1 MGEEPLNLPVVAE
14 GWRDRDWDKLLS
26 SIEEGIV
33 IPIIGQDLLQV
44 MPEGVSGPIPLYR
57 FIAERLVDEF
67 SLPPDFFSSKMTLS
81 DVVCRCLEDGRDSY
95 DIRYEILGVIN
106 KAAFAPPEALCHLAE
121 ITGFNLF
128 VSTTFDPLMEKAL
141 EKVRFGGRTAT
152 VEVCSYD
159 PKEPH
164 KNEEVSLKKKYP
176 AHPVLFHL
184 MGKLSVGSDSVVIS
198 EEDMLEFVCALH
210 SENRVPTK
218 LFDELQNN
226 HLLMLGCSFSD
237 WLARFFLRATKR
249 KRLSESRPVV
259 EFVVDDW
266 TLHDEQLVVF
276 LQHFSRST
284 RVFRSGNA
292 LAFVKELRDRW
303 LARNPNAA
311 VTAAPVTQG
320 PQRELPDE
328 MPEGAIFISY
338 AREDRADV
346 ELLKSNLD
354 VHGLPVWFD
363 RDKLKGGD
371 FYEKKIQ
378 QNIKTCALFLP
389 IISEHTERRTE
400 GFFRREWKLAAKRSD
415 DIDDSVPFIIPIA
428 IDDTAEAAAR
438 VPDKFLDTHWQ
449 RCPGGT
455 VSAEFA
461 QRLQNL
467 LNPKGVPQQPK
478 PSKPVA

>member
-1 MGEEPLNLPVVAE
+1 MGEELLNLPVVSE
-14 GWRDRDWDKLLS
+14 GWRDRDWNKLLS

-44 MPEGVSGPIPLYR
+44 IPQGASGPIPLYR

-67 SLPPDFFSSKMTLS
+67 SLPPEVVSPKMTLS
-81 DVVCRCLEDGRDSY
+81 DVVSRCLADGMDSY
-95 DIRYEILGVIN
+95 DIRHEILGAFN
-106 KAAFAPPEALCHLAE
+106 KAAFGPPEALCQLAE

-128 VSTTFDPLMEKAL
+128 VSTTFDSLMEKAL
-141 EKVRFGGRTAT
+141 EKVRFGGRVGT

-164 KNEEVSLKKKYP
+164 KNEEVALKRKYP

-184 MGKLSVGSDSVVIS
+184 MGKLSAGSDSVVIS
-198 EEDMLEFVCALH
+198 EEDTLEFVCALH

-226 HLLMLGCSFSD
+226 HLLLLGCSFSD
-237 WLARFFLRATKR
+237 WLARFFLRAAKR
-249 KRLSESRPVV
+249 RRLSESRPVV

-266 TLHDEQLVVF
+266 TLRDEELVLF

-292 LAFVKELRDRW
+292 VAFVKELRDRW

-311 VTAAPVTQG
+311 ITTTLAAPVSL
-320 PQRELPDE
+320 RELPDE
-328 MPEGAIFISY
+328 MPEGSIFISY

-354 VHGLPVWFD
+354 THGLPVWFD
-363 RDKLKGGD
+363 GDKLKGGD
-371 FYEKKIQ
+371 LYEKKIQ
-378 QNIKTCALFLP
+378 RNIKNCALFLP
-389 IISEHTERRTE
+389 VISERTERRTE
-400 GFFRREWKLAAKRSD
+400 GFFRREWKLAAKRTD
-415 DIDDSVPFIIPIA
+415 DMDDTVPFIIPIA

-438 VPDKFLDTHWQ
+438 VPDKFLDTQWE
-449 RCPGGT
+449 RCPGGIIN
-455 VSAEFA
+455 AEFA
-461 QRLQNL
+461 QRLRSL
-467 LNPKGVPQQPK
+467 LNSKATPKPPK
-478 PSKPVA
+478 PSEPVA